1 MPGTPDIRMRGFRDR
16 STVEEA
22 LEAALDGIT
31 PLLSE
36 SVVVMAAAGRVLADD
51 VVSGVSVPAFRRSMM
66 DGYAVRGEDT
76 YGATAYNPIPLD
88 IVGIS
93 MPGTD
98 PDDHVAQGQCVT
110 IVTGAPMPDGA
121 DAVLMVE
128 NTSGSGDRIEATAPV
143 PVGRNVGRVGEDVAM
158 GEPILSSGRT
168 LLPQDVGLLSAV
180 GHDPIDVVR
189 RPTVRIIVS
198 GDELLPPGASPT
210 GTMIVDSNSP
220 MLAALVQRD
229 GGIPEVVRLPDE
241 EGAME
246 EALARAGADAIVT
259 AGAASVGSEDRVPI
273 LVDKLG
279 SLSIHGITMRPSAPT
294 GIGTVN
300 GVRVVILPGNP
311 VSCLAAYDF
320 FAGPVVRS
328 LGGRSPDWPY
338 LSVRRT
344 LARRIV
350 SQIGRTDYA
359 RVVIDEGLVN
369 PVAISGSS
377 ILSSVTTASG
387 FVVVPSAFEGY
398 AEGTEVTV
406 HCYHGDCGS

>member
-1 MPGTPDIRMRGFRDR
+1 MPESSDIRMRGFHDR
-16 STVEEA
+16 SSVEEA
-22 LEAALDGIT
+22 LEAALDGVL
-31 PLLSE
+31 PLPSE
-36 SVVVMAAAGRVLADD
+36 PVGVMAAAGRVLAHD
-51 VVSGVSVPAFRRSMM
+51 VVSSVDVPAFRRSMM
-66 DGYAVRGEDT
+66 DGYAVRAEDT
-76 YGATAYNPIPLD
+76 YGATAYNPVPLD
-88 IVGIS
+88 VVDTS
-93 MPGTD
+93 MPGTV
-98 PDDHVAQGQCVT
+98 PDVQVARGQCVT
-110 IVTGAPMPDGA
+110 IVTGAPMPDDA

-143 PVGRNVGRVGEDVAM
+143 PVGRNVGRVGEDVAA
-158 GEPILSSGRT
+158 GDSILSSRRV

-180 GHDPIDVVR
+180 GHDPIEVVS
-189 RPTVRIIVS
+189 RPKVRIIVS
-198 GDELLPPGASPT
+198 GDELLPPGASPS
-210 GTMIVDSNSP
+210 GTKIVDSNSP
-220 MLAALVQRD
+220 MLAALVERD

-246 EALARAGADAIVT
+246 EALARPGADVIVT

-273 LVDKLG
+273 LVDRLG

-294 GIGTVN
+294 GIGTID

-328 LGGRSPDWPY
+328 LGGRPPEWPY
-338 LSVRRT
+338 LTVRST

-359 RVVIDEGLVN
+359 RVILDEGLVH

-377 ILSSVTTASG
+377 VLSSVTKASG
-387 FVVVPSAFEGY
+387 FVVIPAALEGY
-398 AEGTEVTV
+398 PEGTEVTV
-406 HCYHGDCGS
+406 HCYHGVCDS

>member
-1 MPGTPDIRMRGFRDR
+1 MTNPDIRMRGFRDR
-16 STVEEA
+16 SSVEEA
-22 LEAALDGIT
+22 LEAALDGILRL
-31 PLLSE
+31 PSE
-36 SVVVMAAAGRVLADD
+36 PVGVMAAAGRVLAHD
-51 VVSGVSVPAFRRSMM
+51 VVSSVDVPAFRRSMM
-66 DGYAVRGEDT
+66 DGYAVRAEDT
-76 YGATAYNPIPLD
+76 YGATSYNPIPLD
-88 IVGIS
+88 VVGTS
-93 MPGTD
+93 MPGTVPTARVD
-98 PDDHVAQGQCVT
+98 QEQCVT
-110 IVTGAPMPDGA
+110 IVTGAPIPDGA

-143 PVGRNVGRVGEDVAM
+143 PVGRNVGRIGEDVAA
-158 GEPILSSGRT
+158 GESILYSGRV
-168 LLPQDVGLLSAV
+168 LLPQDIGLLSAI
-180 GHDPIDVVR
+180 GHGPIDVVR
-189 RPTVRIIVS
+189 RPVVRIIVS
-198 GDELLPPGASPT
+198 GDELLPPGASPA
-210 GTMIVDSNSP
+210 GTKIVDSNSP
-220 MLAALVQRD
+220 MLGALVERD

-246 EALARAGADAIVT
+246 EALARPGADVIIT
-259 AGAASVGSEDRVPI
+259 AGAASVGSEDRVPL
-273 LVDKLG
+273 LVGTLG

-338 LSVRRT
+338 RTIRRT

-359 RVVIDEGLVN
+359 RVIIEEGLVN

-377 ILSSVTTASG
+377 VLSSVTRASG
-387 FVVVPSAFEGY
+387 FVVIPAALEGY
-398 AEGTEVTV
+398 AEGTEVAV
-406 HCYHGDCGS
+406 HCYHGDCRS

>member
-1 MPGTPDIRMRGFRDR
+1 MRGFRDR
-16 STVEEA
+16 STVEGA
-22 LEAALDGIT
+22 LEAALDGIS

-36 SVVVMAAAGRVLADD
+36 PVDVMDAAGRVLADD
-51 VVSGVSVPAFRRSMM
+51 VVSGVDVPAFRRSMM
-66 DGYAVRGEDT
+66 DGYAVRAEDT

-88 IVGIS
+88 IVGVS

-143 PVGRNVGRVGEDVAM
+143 PVGRNVGRVGEDVAV
-158 GEPILSSGRT
+158 GALILNSGRT

-180 GHDPIDVVR
+180 GHHPIDVVR

-198 GDELLPPGASPT
+198 GDELLPPGASPV
-210 GTMIVDSNSP
+210 GTKIVDSNSP

-229 GGIPEVVRLPDE
+229 GGFPEVVRLPDE

-246 EALARAGADAIVT
+246 EALARAGADVIVT

-377 ILSSVTTASG
+377 VLSSVTKASG
-387 FVVVPSAFEGY
+387 FVVIPSALEGY

-406 HCYHGDCGS
+406 HCYHGDCDS

>member
-1 MPGTPDIRMRGFRDR
+1 MRGFRDR

-22 LEAALDGIT
+22 LEAALDGIS

-36 SVVVMAAAGRVLADD
+36 SVDLMAAAGRVLAND
-51 VVSGVSVPAFRRSMM
+51 VVSDVDVPAFRRSMM
-66 DGYAVRGEDT
+66 DGYAVRAEDT

-88 IVGIS
+88 IVGVS

-143 PVGRNVGRVGEDVAM
+143 PVGRNVGRVGEDVVVGAL
-158 GEPILSSGRT
+158 ILNSGRT

-180 GHDPIDVVR
+180 GHHPIDVVR

-198 GDELLPPGASPT
+198 GDELLPPGASPV
-210 GTMIVDSNSP
+210 GTKIVDSNSP

-241 EGAME
+241 EGAMA
-246 EALARAGADAIVT
+246 EALARAGADVIVT

-273 LVDKLG
+273 LVAKLG

-377 ILSSVTTASG
+377 VLSSVTKASG
-387 FVVVPSAFEGY
+387 FVVIPSALEGY

-406 HCYHGDCGS
+406 HCYHGDCDS

>member
-1 MPGTPDIRMRGFRDR
+1 MTEGFDVRMRGFRDR
-16 STVEEA
+16 STVEGA
-22 LEAALDGIT
+22 LEAALDGIS

-36 SVVVMAAAGRVLADD
+36 PVDVMDAAGRVLADD
-51 VVSGVSVPAFRRSMM
+51 VVSGVDVPAFRRSMM
-66 DGYAVRGEDT
+66 DGYAVRAEDT

-88 IVGIS
+88 IVGVS

-143 PVGRNVGRVGEDVAM
+143 PVGRNVGRVGEDVAV
-158 GEPILSSGRT
+158 GALILNSGRT

-180 GHDPIDVVR
+180 GHHPIDVVR

-198 GDELLPPGASPT
+198 GDELLPPGASPV
-210 GTMIVDSNSP
+210 GTKIVDSNSP

-229 GGIPEVVRLPDE
+229 GGFPEVVRLPDE

-246 EALARAGADAIVT
+246 EALARAGADVIVT

-377 ILSSVTTASG
+377 VLSSVTKASG
-387 FVVVPSAFEGY
+387 FVVIPSALEGY
-398 AEGTEVTV
+398 AEDTEVTV
-406 HCYHGDCGS
+406 HCYHGDCDS

>member
-1 MPGTPDIRMRGFRDR
+1 MRGFRDR

-22 LEAALDGIT
+22 LEAALDGIS

-36 SVVVMAAAGRVLADD
+36 SVDLMAAAGRVLAND
-51 VVSGVSVPAFRRSMM
+51 VVSDVDVPAFRRSMM
-66 DGYAVRGEDT
+66 DGYAVRAEDT
-76 YGATAYNPIPLD
+76 YGATSYNPIPLD
-88 IVGIS
+88 IVGVS

-143 PVGRNVGRVGEDVAM
+143 PVGRNVGRVGEDVVVGAL
-158 GEPILSSGRT
+158 ILNSGRT

-180 GHDPIDVVR
+180 GHHPIDVVR

-198 GDELLPPGASPT
+198 GDELLPPGASPV
-210 GTMIVDSNSP
+210 GTKIVDSNSP

-246 EALARAGADAIVT
+246 EALARAGADVIVT

-377 ILSSVTTASG
+377 VLSSVTKASG
-387 FVVVPSAFEGY
+387 FVVIPSALEGY

-406 HCYHGDCGS
+406 HCYHGDCDS

>member
-1 MPGTPDIRMRGFRDR
+1 MRGFRDR

-22 LEAALDGIT
+22 LEAALDGIS

-36 SVVVMAAAGRVLADD
+36 SVDVMAAAGRVLADD
-51 VVSGVSVPAFRRSMM
+51 VVSAVDVPAFRRSMM
-66 DGYAVRGEDT
+66 DGYAVRAEDT

-128 NTSGSGDRIEATAPV
+128 NTSGSGHRTEATAPV
-143 PVGRNVGRVGEDVAM
+143 PVGRNVGRVGEDVTVGAL
-158 GEPILSSGRT
+158 ILNSGRT

-210 GTMIVDSNSP
+210 GTKIVDSNSP
-220 MLAALVQRD
+220 MLAALAQRD
-229 GGIPEVVRLPDE
+229 GGVPEVVRLPDE

-246 EALARAGADAIVT
+246 EALARAGADVIVT

-377 ILSSVTTASG
+377 VLSSVTKASG
-387 FVVVPSAFEGY
+387 FVVIPSALEGY

>member
-1 MPGTPDIRMRGFRDR
+1 MTNPDIRMRGFRDR

-76 YGATAYNPIPLD
+76 YGATVYNPIPLD
-88 IVGIS
+88 VVGIS

-158 GEPILSSGRT
+158 GEPILNSGRT

-210 GTMIVDSNSP
+210 GTKIVDSNSP

-320 FAGPVVRS
+320 FAGPVIRS

-377 ILSSVTTASG
+377 ILSSVTKASG